1 MEQIAAN
8 VLLNG
13 LAAGALAQCDTPV
26 TLVTTDSRE
35 VCPGCIFVAFPGET
49 FDGHDFAAKA
59 LENGAL
65 CVVLNHPVEGVPAE
79 KAVLCPDSYHAM
91 MVMGANYRSQFHP
104 KVVGVTGSVGK
115 TTTKQ
120 MCYAAIQGLGNT
132 IKTEGNQNN
141 ELGLPRTMFRIG
153 KETEYAVVEMGMSH
167 AGEIERL
174 SKCARPD
181 VGIITCIGVSH
192 IGNLGSQEN
201 ICKAKLEICA
211 GLPEG
216 APLVLNGDD
225 PFLRKAQLPE
235 HVRPVWFSLGDE
247 GADVC
252 ALSIQQEA
260 DGMSFVLED
269 HEEGTFVVRLPAMGR
284 HNVANALAAYCAA
297 TRLGLNARKV
307 IAGLGGFEQTGMRQ
321 KVVHSHGVDVIEDC
335 YNANPDS
342 MKAALAMFREYPCK
356 RRFALLGDML
366 ELGDFSREAHEE
378 VGRQAADS
386 GVNLLVTYGEQARRT
401 AVTAAARGLPTFHA
415 DTYRQAA
422 EVLLERMQPGDAL
435 LVKAS
440 RGMALEKV
448 LEIFYKEQT

>member
-1 MEQIAAN
+1 MEKIAAD
-8 VLLNG
+8 LLLKG
-13 LAAGALAQCDTPV
+13 LAPEGFADSQPIG
-26 TLVTTDSRE
+26 LVTTDSRE
-35 VCPGCIFVAFPGET
+35 VCPGCIFVAFPGER

-59 LENGAL
+59 LEEGAAY
-65 CVVLNHPVEGVPAE
+65 VVLNHPVEGVPAE
-79 KAVLCPDSYHAM
+79 RAVISPDSYHAM
-91 MVMGANYRSQFHP
+91 MGMGANYRSQFHP

-120 MCYAAIQGLGNT
+120 MTYAAIAGFGNT

-174 SKCARPD
+174 RKCARPD

-225 PFLRKAQLPE
+225 PFLRKAVLPD

-247 GADVC
+247 NADVC
-252 ALSIQQEA
+252 ALSIQQDEK
-260 DGMSFVLED
+260 GMSFVLED
-269 HEEGTFVVRLPAMGR
+269 HEEGTFLVKIPAMGR

-297 TRLGLNARKV
+297 TRLGLNARRV
-307 IAGLGGFEQTGMRQ
+307 IAGLADFEQTGMRQ
-321 KVVHSHGVDVIEDC
+321 KVVHVRGVDVIEDC

-366 ELGDFSREAHEE
+366 ELGDISRAAHEE
-378 VGRQAADS
+378 VGRQAVENKVDY
-386 GVNLLVTYGEQARRT
+386 LVTYGEQARRI
-401 AVTAAARGLPTFHA
+401 AVVAAAKGLPTLHA
-415 DTYRQAA
+415 DTYAQAA
-422 EVLLERMQPGDAL
+422 ETLLQKMQPGDAL

-448 LEIFYKEQT
+448 LEIFYKE

>member
-1 MEQIAAN
+1 MDKISAK

-13 LAAGALAQCDTPV
+13 LAPEGFAGDTAID
-26 TLVTTDSRE
+26 LVTTDSRE
-35 VCPGCIFVAFPGET
+35 VRPGCIFVAFPGEK

-59 LENGAL
+59 LAEGAEY
-65 CVVLNHPVEGVPAE
+65 VVLNHPVEGVPAE
-79 KAVLCPDSYHAM
+79 KTVLCPDSYRAM
-91 MVMGANYRSQFHP
+91 MTLGANYRSQFHP

-225 PFLRKAQLPE
+225 PFLRKAKLPE

-415 DTYRQAA
+415 DTYQQAA

-448 LEIFYKEQT
+448 LEIFYKEQK

>member
-1 MEQIAAN
+1 MERIKAS
-8 VLLNG
+8 VLLRG
-13 LAAGALAQCDTPV
+13 LAPDSMMFGEAEV
-26 TLVTTDSRE
+26 SLVTTDSRE
-35 VCPGCIFVAFPGET
+35 VRPGCIFVAFPGER

-59 LENGAL
+59 LEEGAL
-65 CVVLNHPVEGVPAE
+65 CVVVNHPVEGVPAE
-79 KAVLCPDSYHAM
+79 KVVLCPDSYHAM
-91 MVMGANYRSQFHP
+91 MVLGANYRSQFHP

-120 MCYAAIQGLGNT
+120 MCYAAIEGFGNT

-153 KETEYAVVEMGMSH
+153 RDTQYAVVEMGMSH

-174 SKCARPD
+174 SRCARPD

-225 PFLRKAQLPE
+225 PFLRKAELPE

-247 GADVC
+247 SADVC

-269 HEEGTFVVRLPAMGR
+269 HEEGTFLVKIPAMGR
-284 HNVANALAAYCAA
+284 HNVANALAAWGWTPGRSSGASA
-297 TRLGLNARKV
+297 IL
-307 IAGLGGFEQTGMRQ
+307 
-321 KVVHSHGVDVIEDC
+321 
-335 YNANPDS
+335 
-342 MKAALAMFREYPCK
+342 
-356 RRFALLGDML
+356 
-366 ELGDFSREAHEE
+366 SRP
-378 VGRQAADS
+378 VC
-386 GVNLLVTYGEQARRT
+386 ARRSST
-401 AVTAAARGLPTFHA
+401 ARASMSSRTATTPT
-415 DTYRQAA
+415 
-422 EVLLERMQPGDAL
+422 
-435 LVKAS
+435 
-440 RGMALEKV
+440 
-448 LEIFYKEQT
+448 QTA